1 MATADS
7 SCMQVMNSGLLLPP
21 YVTIDSWM
29 PRQEEA
35 GLLNT
40 KSILSDLSTSTMKSE
55 PGRPG
60 RVPGGTCTRWVANSA
75 CASTVDGRVAA
86 GLAASAVAAFPFPAT
101 DTAVAA
107 PVIATPARNLRR
119 LTSVGA
125 FLRATTFP
133 RMLFRHFRWG
143 YHDRQHP
150 NSETALESNFFRTP
164 TRRNSRG
171 SESPWA
177 FLPIASACWP

>member
-1 MATADS
+1 
-7 SCMQVMNSGLLLPP
+7 
-21 YVTIDSWM
+21 M

-40 KSILSDLSTSTMKSE
+40 KSISSDFSTSTMKSE

-60 RVPGGTCTRWVANSA
+60 RVPGATCTLWVANSA
-75 CASTVDGRVAA
+75 CAAIVDGRVAA
-86 GLAASAVAAFPFPAT
+86 GLAASTAAAAFPLPVT

-125 FLRATTFP
+125 FLRATTLP
-133 RMLFRHFRWG
+133 RIFVSTA
-143 YHDRQHP
+143 DRINGHYGNEQ
-150 NSETALESNFFRTP
+150 EAD
-164 TRRNSRG
+164 
-171 SESPWA
+171 A
-177 FLPIASACWP
+177 MKASAPAPIGSLALMGPGQLTAGTILTSTTSWQPLRLSFP